1 MASTLKRSSLHHWLL
16 DTWEPTSD
24 YAKAEFRYSGGRL
37 AYLVPMLVGA
47 ALLAVSITMGL
58 QEGFL
63 EQFYF
68 SYLVGWTFCLS
79 LSIGGLFVVLIKHL
93 TKASWVVVL
102 RRIPEALAA
111 SFPLLAVLAIPI
123 LVGLFDTHYG
133 PYHHW
138 TASGI
143 ADPTDAYFDE
153 ILAGKVAYLNIP
165 FFLIRVV
172 LYFVIWTVI
181 STKLYALSLRQDVS
195 DDPDIPAKQRRTSAW
210 GLPLLGLTT
219 AFASYDFLMSLDPH
233 WFSTIFGVYFFGGA
247 FMSAFCL
254 MALTA
259 IGLQRG
265 GMLRGMVTREHYHDL
280 GKLMFGFVVF
290 WAYIAYS
297 QYMLYWYGGI
307 PEETVWYRHR
317 LEHGWQTH
325 SAVLLVMHFVLPFVL
340 LLPRF
345 VKRSMTLLGI
355 MAVWLLVMQWFDHH
369 WLAMPVL
376 HQEHATI
383 HWLDIT
389 CWLGLCGVFLGA
401 YAWRLSRHPLVPQ
414 QDPRLGNSLAFE
426 NA

>member
-1 MASTLKRSSLHHWLL
+1 MASSLKRSPVRLWLL
-16 DTWEPTSD
+16 DTWESTADRAAPG
-24 YAKAEFRYSGGRL
+24 YRYSGGRL
-37 AYLVPMLVGA
+37 SYLVPILLGV
-47 ALLAVSITMGL
+47 ALLAVSISMGAS
-58 QEGFL
+58 EDFR

-79 LSIGGLFVVLIKHL
+79 LAIGGLFVVLIKHL
-93 TKASWVVVL
+93 TRASWVTVL

-111 SFPLLAVLAIPI
+111 SFPLLAVLAIPV
-123 LVGLFDTHYG
+123 LMGLFDTHHG

-138 TASGI
+138 TTPGI
-143 ADPTDAYFDE
+143 ADPAGAHFDE
-153 ILAGKVAYLNIP
+153 ILAGKVSYLNIP
-165 FFLIRVV
+165 FFVV
-172 LYFVIWTVI
+172 RMVAYFAIWTVI
-181 STKLYALSLRQDVS
+181 SGKLYALSLRQDLT
-195 DDPDIPAKQRRTSAW
+195 DDPEIPAQQRRVSAW
-210 GLPLLGLTT
+210 GLPLLGVTT

-233 WFSTIFGVYFFGGA
+233 WFSTIFGIYFFSGA
-247 FMSAFCL
+247 FMSAFCVI
-254 MALTA
+254 ALAA

-265 GMLRGMVTREHYHDL
+265 GMLDGAVTKEHYHDL

-307 PEETVWYRHR
+307 PEETIWFRHR
-317 LEHGWQTH
+317 MEHGWQTH
-325 SAVLLVMHFVLPFVL
+325 SAILLIMHFVLPFVL

-355 MAVWLLVMQWFDHH
+355 MAVWLLAMQWFDHH

-376 HQEHATI
+376 YQEHATI

-389 CWLGLCGVFLGA
+389 SWIGLCGIFFGCF
-401 YAWRLSRHPLVPQ
+401 AWRLSRHPLVPQ
-414 QDPRLGNSLAFE
+414 HDPLLGRSLAFE